1 MSTNVFEK
9 INELA
14 VLYSKADN
22 TNDKMKY
29 LDEIF
34 SIFFGKN
41 LSDKLSDK
49 NLKNQICRKYTST
62 CPFLFQISEEIC
74 TKLFFELLEKYDAE
88 KNDNF
93 YNYFKS
99 IFKLRIFT
107 AYKKYVY
114 EHPNLNLPED
124 MDKNDFLE
132 NTPVPDTTNDVI
144 EKETN
149 LFLYIVELILFQKTR
164 DNSKSQKERKT
175 KSKWEYF
182 YNFHTDTSVWYIKT
196 TKNINVLKKNNNKI
210 INSIEQNFLNYIMTK
225 HCTNVTDICLI
236 NCKFEN
242 DKKDGLI
249 HLPQSVYVDYMNID
263 KGSVSKMA
271 RKYAEYLSENLDKT
285 DLF

>member
-29 LDEIF
+29 FNEIYSYLFDDQFLNKIYNKYIGTHKYLAQDMDEIY
-34 SIFFGKN
+34 
-41 LSDKLSDK
+41 SDV
-49 NLKNQICRKYTST
+49 
-62 CPFLFQISEEIC
+62 
-74 TKLFFELLEKYDAE
+74 FFESLKKYDAA

-93 YNYFKS
+93 YNYFKY
-99 IFKLRIFT
+99 ILKLRIRT
-107 AYKKYVY
+107 AYKKYQKL
-114 EHPNLNLPED
+114 HPNLNLPED

-132 NTPVPDTTNDVI
+132 NTPVCDTTDEVI

-149 LFLYIVELILFQKTR
+149 LFLYIVELILFQKSN
-164 DNSKSQKERKT
+164 DNSKPLKDRKT
-175 KSKWEYF
+175 KNKWEYF
-182 YNFHTDTSVWYIKT
+182 YNFHTDTTIWYIHST
-196 TKNINVLKKNNNKI
+196 SNIDILKKHNNKI
-210 INSIEQNFLNYIMTK
+210 IDSIEPNFLNYVMIEN
-225 HCTNVTDICLI
+225 CTNIFDIFKT
-236 NCKFEN
+236 NCKFSINE
-242 DKKDGLI
+242 KSKII

-271 RKYAEYLSENLDKT
+271 RKYAEYLSEKLDKT